1 MRQLT
6 TRNEPVVLPRM
17 EETVSGYRVLKASIL
32 ALPIFCASVA
42 CALAQQAPASE
53 AAKNLKPVT
62 NEMLRNPPA
71 ADWLMWRRTYDGY
84 GYSPLDQINKDNVK
98 NLKPAWSWSMNPGAT
113 ETTPIVH
120 DGVLF
125 LNHNGDKIQAL
136 DGATGD
142 LIWEYKRDLPAK
154 LLSEN
159 SNQLTKRNMAIYG
172 DNLYIATSDAH
183 IVALDAKT
191 GKVVWD
197 HTVADW
203 TKGWRYSGG
212 PFIVNDTLVQG
223 MTGCGHATR
232 LLHHRARREDRRG
245 EMARSYHRASGRS
258 ELRYLERH
266 PARKPLWR
274 LGLDF
279 RQLRSRAGSRLLR
292 HWAALSVDRG
302 DERAAAEEAGRQE
315 QRALHRLDAR
325 HRTQD
330 RQSEMVSPAS
340 RDRHLGSRLR
350 LRAHADRPAGQR
362 RDPQGAGH
370 HRQARDH
377 RGDRPHQ
384 RRVALAQGDD
394 PAKRRHL
401 DRPQDRR
408 EDDQS
413 SVGAAYR
420 SDHGELPC
428 RSRRPWLAGDGVQS
442 EYRDLVPAAE
452 RVLLEHHA
460 EPARSR
466 PGLYRRR
473 PRHFCANAGPQQRR
487 QYRPRRRRQ
496 AGGSLDGLDRPNPHA
511 ADWRSSSDR
520 RRRRVRRRV
529 GPLVPRLRRRHRQGA
544 VGDQIEQCAQFVP

>member
-1 MRQLT
+1 M
-6 TRNEPVVLPRM
+6 
-17 EETVSGYRVLKASIL
+17 SGHRVLKASIL

-212 PFIVNDTLVQG
+212 PFIVNGTLVQG
-223 MTGCGHATR
+223 MTGCGNATPGGCFITGHDVKTGAEKWR
-232 LLHHRARREDRRG
+232 VHTIAHPGDPNFDTWNGIPLESRYGASAWISGSYDPEQNLVFYGTGQPYPWIAEMNGLL
-245 EMARSYHRASGRS
+245 
-258 ELRYLERH
+258 
-266 PARKPLWR
+266 PKKP
-274 LGLDF
+274 G
-279 RQLRSRAGSRLLR
+279 AKNN
-292 HWAALSVDRG
+292 ALYTDSTLAIEPKTGKVK
-302 DERAAAEEAGRQE
+302 
-315 QRALHRLDAR
+315 
-325 HRTQD
+325 
-330 RQSEMVSPAS
+330 MVSPAS

-384 RRVALAQGDD
+384 RRVAVAQGDD
-394 PAKRRHL
+394 PAKRRDL

-413 SVGAAYR
+413 GVGAAYR
-420 SDHGELPC
+420 PDHGELPG
-428 RSRRPWLAGDGVQS
+428 RSRRPRLAGDGVQS
-442 EYRDLVPAAE
+442 EDRDPVPAAE

-473 PRHFCANAGPQQRR
+473 PRHLCADAGPQQRR
-487 QYRPRRRRQ
+487 QYRPRRRHQ
-496 AGGSLDGLDRPNPHA
+496 AGRPLDGLDRPNPHA
-511 ADWRSSSDR
+511 ADGRSASDR

-544 VGDQIEQCAQFVP
+544 VGDAH